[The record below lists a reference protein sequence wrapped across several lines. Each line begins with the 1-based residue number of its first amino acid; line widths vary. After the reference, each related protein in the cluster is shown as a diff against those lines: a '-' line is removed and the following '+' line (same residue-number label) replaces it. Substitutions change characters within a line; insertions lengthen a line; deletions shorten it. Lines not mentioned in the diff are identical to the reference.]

1 MEMLAS
7 FFVSMFVF
15 ISMISIY
22 FGLNLRKWPS
32 WVLGAYGLATGF
44 FCGRVWSDNENAFVL
59 GALFAFGVLSSGA
72 MIRWH
77 RMTWDGETVVWPLR
91 PETKKRFPLLSRFF
105 GWFL

>member
-1 MEMLAS
+1 MEILAGI
-7 FFVSMFVF
+7 FVSMFVF
-15 ISMISIY
+15 IAMPFTY

-32 WVLGAYGLATGF
+32 WLFGIYGLATGF
-44 FCGRVWSDNENAFVL
+44 FCGRVWANTENALVL
-59 GALFAFGVLSSGA
+59 GMLFAFAILSSGA

-91 PETKKRFPLLSRFF
+91 PETKKRFPLLTRFF

>member
-1 MEMLAS
+1 METFAVL
-7 FFVSMFVF
+7 FVSMFVF
-15 ISMISIY
+15 IAMIMMY

-32 WVLGAYGLATGF
+32 WLLGIYGFITGF
-44 FCGRVWSDNENAFVL
+44 LMGLFYSDIQNVFVA
-59 GALFAFGVLSSGA
+59 GMLFAFGVLSGGA

-91 PETKKRFPLLSRFF
+91 PETKKPFPLLARFF